1 MWSKIKAF
9 FADSE
14 TIFWAR
20 LQAVIGIVAGIV
32 TYVDPQVLAPI
43 IPGEW
48 FPYFLVINGVLT
60 EFLRRRR
67 DPALYGR
74 SGA

>member
-1 MWSKIKAF
+1 MWTRIKAF

-20 LQAVIGIVAGIV
+20 LQAVIGVVAGIV
-32 TYVDPQVLAPI
+32 TYVDPQVLAPV

-67 DPALYGR
+67 ATDL
-74 SGA
+74 

>member
-20 LQAVIGIVAGIV
+20 LQAAIGVVASIV
-32 TYVDPQVLAPI
+32 TYVDPQVLAPV

-48 FPYFLVINGVLT
+48 FPYFLVVNGVLT

-67 DPALYGR
+67 ADDL
-74 SGA
+74 

>member
-1 MWSKIKAF
+1 MTMWTRIKRIF
-9 FADSE
+9 SDSE

-20 LQAVIGIVAGIV
+20 LQAALGVVAGVV

-48 FPYFLVINGVLT
+48 FPYFLVVNGVLT

-67 DPALYGR
+67 AEDL
-74 SGA
+74 

>member
-1 MWSKIKAF
+1 MWTRIKKF
-9 FADSE
+9 FSSSE

-20 LQAVIGIVAGIV
+20 LQAAIGVVATVV
-32 TYVDPQVLAPI
+32 TYVDPQILSPI

-48 FPYFLVINGVLT
+48 FLSFLVINGVLT

-67 DPALYGR
+67 AEDL
-74 SGA
+74 

>member
-1 MWSKIKAF
+1 MWSRIKKF

-20 LQAVIGIVAGIV
+20 LQAFIGVVAVIV
-32 TYVDPQVLAPI
+32 TYVDPQVLAPV
-43 IPGEW
+43 IPSDW
-48 FPYFLVINGVLT
+48 FPAFLVVNGVLT

-67 DPALYGR
+67 ADL
-74 SGA
+74 

>member
-1 MWSKIKAF
+1 MWTRIKNF
-9 FADSE
+9 FSSSE

-20 LQAVIGIVAGIV
+20 FQAALGVVAAVV
-32 TYVDPQVLAPI
+32 TYVDPQVLSPI

-48 FPYFLVINGVLT
+48 FPWFLVINGVLT

-67 DPALYGR
+67 AEDL
-74 SGA
+74 

>member
-1 MWSKIKAF
+1 MWTKIKAF
-9 FADSE
+9 FSESE

-20 LQAVIGIVAGIV
+20 LQAAIGVVAGIV

-43 IPGEW
+43 IPTEW

-60 EFLRRRR
+60 EFLRKRR
-67 DPALYGR
+67 DPALHAR
-74 SGA
+74 SGS